1 MLKLPLTTVLNKS
14 DGDFQQL
21 LCKKQFQRDLH
32 CAKKYFDDISVF
44 LHFPLRD
51 IFLDFCLGFD
61 FGLDSC
67 AS

>member
-1 MLKLPLTTVLNKS
+1 LKKFFNKS

-44 LHFPLRD
+44 SRFPLRD

-61 FGLDSC
+61 FGSDSC